1 MSSDTAR
8 RRPALRGEGARL
20 RDEIIE
26 AAMRLTEHAEDPW
39 ALSLRAVA
47 REVGVATT
55 SIYLHFD
62 SLDEL
67 LMAMKTAFY
76 ERFGAALQEAA
87 AGAGPT
93 PYEQIRAYGDGY
105 LAFARTYP
113 GAYKALFTTT
123 LGVTQLVGE
132 QYPGRDQFEMT
143 VKVLRQVPLPA
154 AEARQRAVLLWCA
167 IHGLVSL
174 TDAVRRFPWPPEG
187 DLLDGIARQVTRP
200 LE

>member
-1 MSSDTAR
+1 
-8 RRPALRGEGARL
+8 
-20 RDEIIE
+20 
-26 AAMRLTEHAEDPW
+26 MRLTEQSDDPW
-39 ALSLRAVA
+39 SLSLRAVA

-76 ERFGAALQEAA
+76 ERFGAALRSAA
-87 AGAGPT
+87 AQAGPT
-93 PYEQIRAYGDGY
+93 SYEQIRAYGDGY
-105 LAFARTYP
+105 VAFARAYP

-132 QYPGRDQFEMT
+132 QYPGKDQFEMT
-143 VKVLRQVPLPA
+143 VDVLRRVPLPEQ
-154 AEARQRAVLLWCA
+154 EARARAVLLWCA

-174 TDAVRRFPWPPEG
+174 TDAVRRFPWPDESSML
-187 DLLDGIARQVTRP
+187 DLIARQATQP
-200 LE
+200 AD

>member
-1 MSSDTAR
+1 MATTR
-8 RRPALRGEGARL
+8 RRPAARGAGAQLRE
-20 RDEIIE
+20 EIIN

-39 ALSLRAVA
+39 SLSLRAVA

-76 ERFGAALQEAA
+76 ERFGAALRSAA
-87 AGAGPT
+87 ADAGPS
-93 PYEQIRAYGDGY
+93 PYEQLRAYGDGY
-105 LAFARTYP
+105 LTFARTYP

-143 VKVLRQVPLPA
+143 VEVLRQVPLPA
-154 AEARQRAVLLWCA
+154 EVARERAVLLWCA

-174 TDAVRRFPWPPEG
+174 TDAVRRFPWPPESE
-187 DLLDGIARQVTRP
+187 LLDGIAQQATRP
-200 LE
+200 AG

>member
-1 MSSDTAR
+1 MTAR
-8 RRPALRGEGARL
+8 STRRPPAVRGEGGRL
-20 RDEIIE
+20 REEILD
-26 AAMRLTEHAEDPW
+26 AAMRLTEQAEDPW
-39 ALSLRAVA
+39 TLSLRAVA

-67 LMAMKTAFY
+67 LMAVKTAFY

-87 AGAGPT
+87 AHAGPT

-105 LAFARTYP
+105 VAFARAYP

-123 LGVTQLVGE
+123 LGLTQLVGE

-143 VKVLRQVPLPA
+143 AAILARVPLPA
-154 AEARQRAVLLWCA
+154 AEARNRAVTLWCA

-174 TDAVRRFPWPPEG
+174 SDAVRRFPWPEETA
-187 DLLDGIARQVTRP
+187 LLDEIATQATRP
-200 LE
+200 AV

>member
-1 MSSDTAR
+1 
-8 RRPALRGEGARL
+8 
-20 RDEIIE
+20 
-26 AAMRLTEHAEDPW
+26 MRLTEHAEDPW

-93 PYEQIRAYGDGY
+93 PSEQIRAYGDGY